1 MTFPVGGIDPH
12 QDTFTVGIVDCH
24 GVETCCETFANTA
37 AGYGEAIGL
46 LGAHGVERVGVEGS
60 AKWGAHVAI
69 ALAAAGFDAR
79 EVPASRSAAQR
90 RSRRLDKTDAADA
103 VASAR
108 ALLAEPTLGPVQAL
122 EAYDPL
128 VAEIEAVLE
137 HRRGLVAA
145 RTLTLHHVADQI
157 SKLPTEIRD
166 QLTTSGKIESRLRRL
181 EHIDPATATTP
192 AGAYRL
198 GRLQAFIGQDRAARS
213 EIRRLER
220 LIEELLDQH
229 GTTLRDEH
237 GIGPIAAATLVCEV
251 GDPRRFDR
259 ESKFA
264 RWSGHRRRRALIR
277 RRQLRPRQAP
287 ARLQRQPAHQLGAP
301 HRVGHPAA
309 QPARRRR
316 VPRPQSHRG
325 QDPTRSPTS
334 PQTTTRQP
342 SHPPNAAR
350 RKHPTTA
357 TCARRLTRER
367 PTDPTPVP
375 NPARTLLPFISRRF
389 SRQPAHVA
397 QLGQSRDLLSPRSQV
412 RILPWALPTV
422 FCCCQWVCVV
432 PHFPSVATVFVRGH
446 W

>member
-90 RSRRLDKTDAADA
+90 RSRRLDKTDAVDA

-198 GRLQAFIGQDRAARS
+198 GWLQAFIDQDRAARS
-213 EIRRLER
+213 ETRRLER

-264 RWSGHRRRRALIR
+264 RWCGTGAVALSSGEGNSDPVKHRLDFKGNRRINSVLHIASVTQQRSQPDAAAYLARKATEGKTRREARRAHKRQLANRVIR
-277 RRQLRPRQAP
+277 RMWR
-287 ARLQRQPAHQLGAP
+287 
-301 HRVGHPAA
+301 
-309 QPARRRR
+309 
-316 VPRPQSHRG
+316 
-325 QDPTRSPTS
+325 DEN
-334 PQTTTRQP
+334 TRQQP
-342 SHPPNAAR
+342 LALAA
-350 RKHPTTA
+350 
-357 TCARRLTRER
+357 
-367 PTDPTPVP
+367 
-375 NPARTLLPFISRRF
+375 
-389 SRQPAHVA
+389 
-397 QLGQSRDLLSPRSQV
+397 
-412 RILPWALPTV
+412 
-422 FCCCQWVCVV
+422 
-432 PHFPSVATVFVRGH
+432 
-446 W
+446 